1 MPVDQQVSLIVHP
14 SQSENVQ
21 AEIERRRWSIQGE
34 PVSGLSVIAS
44 GKAYALGNEGD
55 LTLPLELGGKV
66 TSLAT
71 YWPTAE
77 FQLTVLALWPLALA
91 GLVLEPPVVMVDR
104 VTHEEEFERLSE
116 LGWPHGVDLMPMDSD
131 PMESV
136 RAINLIA
143 HIKKLPD
150 PSLLDQLYATAY
162 QQASEI
168 RNEDEGDWSPDIVR
182 GRSNL
187 AYRLRYSP
195 GEDTDLLTS
204 QWLGEEG
211 GRLGALGMADLAET
225 LLN

>member
-1 MPVDQQVSLIVHP
+1 MSLIVHP
-14 SQSENVQ
+14 SQSEHVQ
-21 AEIERRRWSIQGE
+21 AEIERRGWSIQGE
-34 PVSGLSVIAS
+34 PVP
-44 GKAYALGNEGD
+44 ALALIVGGQRFSLGHEGD
-55 LTLPLELGGKV
+55 LTLPLELGGRV
-66 TSLAT
+66 TSPAT

-77 FQLTVLALWPLALA
+77 FQLTILALWPLALA

-104 VTHEEEFERLSE
+104 VTHEQEFERLSE
-116 LGWPHGVDLMPMDSD
+116 LGWPYGVDLMPMDSD
-131 PMESV
+131 PTESV

-162 QQASEI
+162 QHASEI
-168 RNEDEGDWSPDIVR
+168 RNEDDGDWSPDLVR

-211 GRLGALGMADLAET
+211 GRLGARGMADLAET
-225 LLN
+225 LYN